1 MDCIEDLGVLVN
13 CLFSP
18 SPRIGEGATKAR
30 WMLAFQRLSSPFL
43 LSYSSMVHPQLET
56 SVKAWAPALNHDI
69 AELEKVQKLVTRYVP
84 GLRHLSY
91 SEWLDHLKP
100 ISLRCRRLRGDVNNT
115 FKILKE
121 VVAIDP

>member
-1 MDCIEDLGVLVN
+1 
-13 CLFSP
+13 
-18 SPRIGEGATKAR
+18 
-30 WMLAFQRLSSPFL
+30 
-43 LSYSSMVHPQLET
+43 MVHPQLET
-56 SVKAWAPALNHDI
+56 SVKAWAPVLNHDI
-69 AELEKVQKLVTRYVP
+69 AELEKVQKLVTRCVP